1 MKILHVVNN
10 YEPSIGGTQLLY
22 KGISERCVKQYNDE
36 VEVYTIDSLFG
47 SHSKNFSAITPK
59 EENING
65 VFVKRFSFLRIHL
78 KPIMFIN
85 KIIAKLG
92 INSNYL
98 NKCIAGPISSSLQ
111 KAIYNS
117 DADIISASPSGFTY
131 MSYPLKRHHLKNPK
145 PFVYQG
151 AFHFRDSD
159 TEHHISKET
168 LAAIKASEY
177 YLCNTEYEKNRLVQL
192 GIPEEIIV
200 ITGVATD
207 VGVFANG
214 DRNFFRK
221 KLNLKDDDVLVGYFG
236 RLEKAKSIEIL
247 VNAFIEAY
255 QKNNKLV
262 LVLAGFKSEY
272 AITLQTKLS
281 TLDKKF
287 QQRIFWQ
294 FNLQANEKVNLYH
307 ALDMF
312 VLPSLNESFGIVF
325 LEAWS
330 CKKPVIGTAIGAIK
344 SVITEG
350 KDGLLMQPNDINSLK
365 EKILILAE
373 NKELRNEMGINGYN
387 KTKENFSWEAV
398 TEKFRNTYINAIK
411 KFNNV
416 HRRI

>member
-1 MKILHVVNN
+1 MTARERID
-10 YEPSIGGTQLLY
+10 YLL
-22 KGISERCVKQYNDE
+22 D
-36 VEVYTIDSLFG
+36 
-47 SHSKNFSAITPK
+47 P
-59 EENING
+59 
-65 VFVKRFSFLRIHL
+65 
-78 KPIMFIN
+78 
-85 KIIAKLG
+85 
-92 INSNYL
+92 
-98 NKCIAGPISSSLQ
+98 
-111 KAIYNS
+111 
-117 DADIISASPSGFTY
+117 
-131 MSYPLKRHHLKNPK
+131 
-145 PFVYQG
+145 
-151 AFHFRDSD
+151 
-159 TEHHISKET
+159 
-168 LAAIKASEY
+168 
-177 YLCNTEYEKNRLVQL
+177 
-192 GIPEEIIV
+192 
-200 ITGVATD
+200 
-207 VGVFANG
+207 
-214 DRNFFRK
+214 
-221 KLNLKDDDVLVGYFG
+221 
-236 RLEKAKSIEIL
+236 KAKSIEIL

-365 EKILILAE
+365 EKILILAK